1 MNCNIIDLTGKRMN
15 RMNQSSYFNNI
26 ADIGSL
32 YLDYVFNYFEN
43 EPIIFTCIS
52 EYGKIYLCLCS
63 EIRKEQ
69 KWIISPCDIFIIKKL
84 IDKEIDIFHALSNYN
99 KVILVV
105 LAQDGSERSEWI
117 DVNEINEFDLPEKNC
132 FLKCD
137 SKEAS
142 AYLKKLKNTIF
153 LPCDK

>member
-132 FLKCD
+132 FFKM
-137 SKEAS
+137 
-142 AYLKKLKNTIF
+142 
-153 LPCDK
+153 

>member
-1 MNCNIIDLTGKRMN
+1 
-15 RMNQSSYFNNI
+15 MNQSSYFNNI

-69 KWIISPCDIFIIKKL
+69 KWIISPCDIFII
-84 IDKEIDIFHALSNYN
+84 ITTTE
-99 KVILVV
+99 VV
-105 LAQDGSERSEWI
+105 VCTAPRRGKYRL
-117 DVNEINEFDLPEKNC
+117 NP
-132 FLKCD
+132 
-137 SKEAS
+137 
-142 AYLKKLKNTIF
+142 
-153 LPCDK
+153 